1 MQVKLRLKSIEPVKL
16 DQGLTITYVASS
28 QQLGKLELRIVI
40 AMQADL
46 NAAEQEA
53 RKTIDAFATGLRI
66 AAESSPLVGQKIS
79 ETPGITRFSGGC
91 NAAESGSAL
100 QEATVSERRL
110 LTCAAYCGSTGTIRT
125 CQRTNSRSDSRYA
138 SRPGR

>member
-66 AAESSPLVGQKIS
+66 AAESSPLVGQKYLKH
-79 ETPGITRFSGGC
+79 PG
-91 NAAESGSAL
+91 
-100 QEATVSERRL
+100 
-110 LTCAAYCGSTGTIRT
+110 
-125 CQRTNSRSDSRYA
+125 
-138 SRPGR
+138 

>member
-28 QQLGKLELRIVI
+28 QQLGELELKIVT

-66 AAESSPLVGQKIS
+66 AAESSPLVGQKYLKH
-79 ETPGITRFSGGC
+79 PG
-91 NAAESGSAL
+91 
-100 QEATVSERRL
+100 
-110 LTCAAYCGSTGTIRT
+110 
-125 CQRTNSRSDSRYA
+125 
-138 SRPGR
+138 